1 MRRTSS
7 ATEIKNFGN
16 KNDENSFGRQTR
28 EGKGINVSYDNEN
41 KIVIRNAHDASFNA
55 PNTKDLQA
63 VNIYDIYKDAS
74 ASDDAVKKDKGVKT
88 VEESAKRLFN
98 LELSYSGWHRNL
110 HQIFDKVHN
119 SLKDFEQEVVFERY
133 KVAVERLPCYIYFNE
148 SGIFG
153 DRVSFNPGA
162 IIKIQ
167 NGAQTFD
174 PGPGGGEYRFPPN
187 GDALFFEPSFM
198 NMYGFPGQWAWGC
211 RWDKYIY
218 TFQANIN
225 GYSNIDSN
233 NLKEDNH
240 YWTFGNATKNKMLND
255 GTEEHEVIDKIV
267 ACKALGDAMQNA
279 TYLTWFYLMSAYE
292 SVEAIYDSQIYDN
305 YEKSFD
311 TNAEKDAV
319 KKWLTY
325 NSIMMTS
332 DETVHYRNKL
342 FGLPSA
348 FTGGKRDG
356 SNENDDTS
364 NKMTLNVGK
373 VFVPATDPKQK
384 LKFLVDM
391 EAQSVIK
398 ELTAQKMNWLKMI
411 IEHND
416 VKTIDG
422 RLVFHKENSFEKF
435 NNDVENVPDIV
446 NDIMD
451 AIKNIKDEINNIIDG
466 LNTELTENKTQNIM
480 LLIQTYIQDQ
490 ICCPFVMVA
499 RTGWMIQEPYNYNPT
514 YWGRIEK
521 GKKRDRSFSPQISRL
536 ITNNS
541 NINDLYRSIGDCI
554 KACIKNALVPRA
566 SKRNQP
572 NQNGGKTKK
581 KTRKHR
587 KQKKRKTRRK
597 LYKGG
602 FYGEKQSDKVNY
614 DKKLTDNEKYIL
626 GLIHLN
632 LELIKKQIKIQIEN
646 DTDDYDDDDTFNL
659 EYGTYCNVLSYL
671 NKNRNNVL
679 LNKKVIDFKEKVEKS
694 LLTVI
699 YNDKQKKYENT
710 LNSPKNDTFN
720 ELDNTYNIFEIM
732 FEHFEHVSNIE
743 ELEINNKFKNE
754 YIKRSQN
761 YAKIVKQSKENAQ
774 LKQAN
779 AQHERTNAQLKQAN
793 AQHERTNAQ
802 LKQANAQHERTNAQL
817 SQKNAQHERTN
828 AQLSQKNAQHEQ
840 TIAIQDDTIGRLAQS
855 QQTSF
860 QQPNLKRERP
870 SSQSK
875 TRKKAR
881 EQSPEIDTTF
891 QNESPF
897 PAAFNLL
904 LRSPLGSKPGTPFR
918 SPTRSQLG
926 SPRWLGSPHGRGP

>member
-1 MRRTSS
+1 MSQTTYKTTNRNNVIG
-7 ATEIKNFGN
+7 ALTEAVN
-16 KNDENSFGRQTR
+16 T
-28 EGKGINVSYDNEN
+28 INVSADDK
-41 KIVIRNAHDASFNA
+41 KIVIKNGNEVTTDIPLTGN
-55 PNTKDLQA
+55 LQK

-74 ASDDAVKKDKGVKT
+74 ATDYAVKGKGVDT
-88 VEESAKRLFN
+88 VQASVSNLFGVDKSHTDY
-98 LELSYSGWHRNL
+98 SYSRWHTKL
-110 HQIFDKVHN
+110 HEIFDKVHN

-153 DRVSFNPGA
+153 DRVTFNPGA
-162 IIKIQ
+162 IIKIK
-167 NGAQTFD
+167 NGAQEFD
-174 PGPGGGEYRFPPN
+174 PGPGGGDFRFPQN
-187 GDALFFEPSFM
+187 GGKLFFDETFM
-198 NMYGFPGQWAWGC
+198 NMYGFPGNHDKTNKPNENDWFWGC
-211 RWDKYIY
+211 QWNEEDEKYD
-218 TFQANIN
+218 FNLNIK
-225 GYSNIDSN
+225 GYGVIDTNIQNSI
-233 NLKEDNH
+233 EP
-240 YWTFGNATKNKMLND
+240 YWEYGNANKNQMLKD
-255 GTEEHEVIDKIV
+255 EEYDNNKEKIDKIV

-279 TYLTWFYLMSAYE
+279 TYLVWFHLMTGYT
-292 SVEAIYDSQIYDN
+292 SVREIYDEQGYTNGGEKYDPI
-305 YEKSFD
+305 FD
-311 TNAEKDAV
+311 TGIKEIQSDDKKKDAV

-422 RLVFHKENSFEKF
+422 RLVFHKENRFETFKD
-435 NNDVENVPDIV
+435 DVKDVPDKVDKII
-446 NDIMD
+446 NEIN
-451 AIKNIKDEINNIIDG
+451 AIKNEINNIIDG

-514 YWGRIEK
+514 YWGRIAK

-541 NINDLYRSIGDCI
+541 NINGLYRSIGDCI

-566 SKRNQP
+566 SKRSQVK
-572 NQNGGKTKK
+572 QYGGKTKK
-581 KTRKHR
+581 KTRKNR

-754 YIKRSQN
+754 YIKRSN
-761 YAKIVKQSKENAQ
+761 SYTKSVKKSKENAQ

-779 AQHERTNAQLKQAN
+779 AQHERTNAQLI
-793 AQHERTNAQ
+793 
-802 LKQANAQHERTNAQL
+802 
-817 SQKNAQHERTN
+817 QKNAQHERTN
-828 AQLSQKNAQHEQ
+828 AQLSQKNA
-840 TIAIQDDTIGRLAQS
+840 
-855 QQTSF
+855 
-860 QQPNLKRERP
+860 
-870 SSQSK
+870 
-875 TRKKAR
+875 
-881 EQSPEIDTTF
+881 
-891 QNESPF
+891 
-897 PAAFNLL
+897 LL
-904 LRSPLGSKPGTPFR
+904 LMPPLGSKPGTPFR